1 MRRMTF
7 MFSIRKEINKLNARI
22 DQKIVKGETYD
33 KEARRH
39 KELVLQLRKLE
50 SEASLARTLSLAS
63 FLF

>member
-7 MFSIRKEINKLNARI
+7 MFSIRKELNKINERI
-22 DQKIVKGETYD
+22 DRKIMKGESYD
-33 KEARRH
+33 RESRRH
-39 KELVLQLRKLE
+39 KDLVVQLRKLE

>member
-7 MFSIRKEINKLNARI
+7 MFSIRKEIKKLNERI
-22 DQKIVKGETYD
+22 DRKIIKGESYD
-33 KEARRH
+33 REAQRH
-39 KELVLQLRKLE
+39 KDLVLQLRKLE

>member
-7 MFSIRKEINKLNARI
+7 MFSIRKEINKINKRI
-22 DQKIVKGETYD
+22 DQKIVKGESYD
-33 KEARRH
+33 REARRH
-39 KELVLQLRKLE
+39 KDLVVQLRKLE

>member
-7 MFSIRKEINKLNARI
+7 MFSIRKEITKINKKI
-22 DQKIVKGETYD
+22 DYKIVKGESYER
-33 KEARRH
+33 EARRH
-39 KELVLQLRKLE
+39 KDLVLQLRKLE

>member
-1 MRRMTF
+1 

>member
-1 MRRMTF
+1 MRKMTF
-7 MFSIRKEINKLNARI
+7 MFSVRKEINKLNSKI
-22 DQKIVKGETYD
+22 DHKIVKGENYD

-39 KELVLQLRKLE
+39 RELVLQLRKLE